1 MVKELSEA
9 IRGQIIA
16 SSNEGF
22 SQRKIAA
29 KIKVS
34 KGAVQRTLERFRDTG
49 SYSTKRSGRPRAT
62 SLNEDQYI
70 KTTSLRDRTATAG
83 NIQSIVTASRE
94 KSISRSTIKRKLV
107 EHGLN
112 GRVAASKPLLRSQNK
127 QKRLLWARKYR
138 GYTKNDWEKVLFA
151 DESKFEIFGN
161 KRRIY
166 VRRRKNEKFVSSC
179 IKATVKHGG
188 MNIQVWGCFS
198 DNGVG
203 DLYKIKN
210 TLEKKQ
216 YHSILQRH
224 AIPSGLRLCRKGFVL
239 LQNNDPKHTSHLCKN
254 YLKRKEEKGDLVAC
268 NEFSAS
274 ISRPKSD

>member
-1 MVKELSEA
+1 MAKELSEG

-16 SSNEGF
+16 LSNKGF

-29 KIKVS
+29 KIKLS
-34 KGAVQRTLERFRDTG
+34 KGAVQQTLERFRDTG
-49 SYSTKRSGRPRAT
+49 SYSTKRRSGRPRAT
-62 SLNEDQYI
+62 TLKEDQYI
-70 KTTSLRDRTATAG
+70 KTAPLCDRTATAG
-83 NIQSIVTASRE
+83 NIQSIVNESRE
-94 KSISRSTIKRKLV
+94 KSISRSTEKRTLV

-138 GYTKNDWEKVLFA
+138 GYTKKDWEKVLFA

-179 IKATVKHGG
+179 LKTTVKHGG
-188 MNIQVWGCFS
+188 GNIQVWGCFS

-210 TLEKKQ
+210 TLEKRQ
-216 YHSILQRH
+216 HHSILQRH
-224 AIPSGLRLCRKGFVL
+224 AIPSGLRLCGKGI
-239 LQNNDPKHTSHLCKN
+239 C
-254 YLKRKEEKGDLVAC
+254 VA
-268 NEFSAS
+268 A
-274 ISRPKSD
+274 R

>member
-94 KSISRSTIKRKLV
+94 KSIIRSTIKRKLV

-138 GYTKNDWEKVLFA
+138 GYTKKDWK
-151 DESKFEIFGN
+151 KFFLQ
-161 KRRIY
+161 
-166 VRRRKNEKFVSSC
+166 
-179 IKATVKHGG
+179 
-188 MNIQVWGCFS
+188 MNR
-198 DNGVG
+198 N
-203 DLYKIKN
+203 
-210 TLEKKQ
+210 
-216 YHSILQRH
+216 
-224 AIPSGLRLCRKGFVL
+224 LR
-239 LQNNDPKHTSHLCKN
+239 
-254 YLKRKEEKGDLVAC
+254 
-268 NEFSAS
+268 
-274 ISRPKSD
+274 